1 MQSYLKNHLV
11 RIKMEIQKIYGVYL
25 KIFLNLMKTM
35 RNKVKKI
42 NAIITVIKERR
53 DQTIKIGHITKRKI
67 IKLIL

>member
-1 MQSYLKNHLV
+1 
-11 RIKMEIQKIYGVYL
+11 MEIQKIYGVYL

-53 DQTIKIGHITKRKI
+53 DQTIKIGLITKRKI